1 MSNAPASAASIDHD
15 AETSPSESEGASC
28 GAPSPLAA
36 LEALGALATTACVPR
51 RAGSSAG
58 GRFAQETQESTAT
71 IMAAL
76 ESRESPTSNVVVPAR
91 RVPHA
96 SMRTRLPTRVEPM
109 NRAEGLRGVLY
120 FPRTTT
126 L

>member
-1 MSNAPASAASIDHD
+1 MSSAPASAASIDHD

-28 GAPSPLAA
+28 RALSPLEPLAA
-36 LEALGALATTACVPR
+36 LEALGALATTACAPR

-58 GRFAQETQESTAT
+58 GRFAQETQESTAA

-76 ESRESPTSNVVVPAR
+76 ENRESPTSNVVFPVR

-96 SMRTRLPTRVEPM
+96 CMRTRLPTRV
-109 NRAEGLRGVLY
+109 
-120 FPRTTT
+120 
-126 L
+126 